1 MTVLTL
7 LAATIP
13 LAVTVIGEPRGEG
26 PLLSP
31 RLRLAVPTR
40 ERTAASKTRESLRSS
55 LSTRSASNA
64 GAALGPSLKNAL
76 EVGALDRL

>member
-40 ERTAASKTRESLRSS
+40 GV
-55 LSTRSASNA
+55 ASNGPKEKKNTSERSVSCGRVRLRGDQPRA
-64 GAALGPSLKNAL
+64 GT
-76 EVGALDRL
+76 